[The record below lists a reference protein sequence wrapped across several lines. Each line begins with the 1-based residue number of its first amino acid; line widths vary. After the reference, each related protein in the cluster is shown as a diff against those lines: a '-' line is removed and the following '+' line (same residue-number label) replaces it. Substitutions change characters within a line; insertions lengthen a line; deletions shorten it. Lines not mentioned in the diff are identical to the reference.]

1 MIRYLL
7 DRIQDLALHLI
18 SLDELGA
25 ALASLAPD
33 DSGPGWMN
41 SRTQSL
47 AHTSAAAYP
56 CALRHGTVPWM

>member
-25 ALASLAPD
+25 ALASD

-41 SRTQSL
+41 SRTPSL
-47 AHTSAAAYP
+47 AHVSAAAYP